1 MRHTRIQ
8 DRPASRQVNDH
19 GRVSGTH
26 RVGVATASD
35 CWERC
40 GAVLDHDPHRPGAGP
55 QRWLCPQCARR
66 AWAADAVG
74 DL

>member
-1 MRHTRIQ
+1 M
-8 DRPASRQVNDH
+8 
-19 GRVSGTH
+19 
-26 RVGVATASD
+26 ATASD
-35 CWERC
+35 CCERC

-66 AWAADAVG
+66 AGAADAVG